1 MRIWISAVG
10 RVRAG
15 PDKDLYEKYIERLS
29 WPVSL
34 REVEERRPLPPAK
47 LKAREG
53 ELLRGSIPEGAVII
67 ALDERGK
74 TLSSLDFARKLED
87 WQNQGRSSAVFLI
100 GGACGLDECL
110 RAEADLILSLGPMTW
125 PHFLV
130 RALLAEQLYRAQSI
144 LAGHPYHREG

>member
-1 MRIWISAVG
+1 VRIWISAVG

-15 PDKDLYEKYIERLS
+15 PDKDLYEKYIKRLS
-29 WPVSL
+29 WPVNL
-34 REVEERRPLPPAK
+34 REVEERRPLPLAK

-53 ELLRGSIPEGAVII
+53 ELLCDGMPKEAVII

-74 TLSSLDFARKLED
+74 TLTSLNFARKLEN
-87 WQNQGRSSAVFLI
+87 WQIEGRSTAAFLI
-100 GGACGLDECL
+100 GGASGLDDNL
-110 RAEADLILSLGPMTW
+110 RARADLVLSLGAMTW